1 MMNILADENIKEET
15 VYALRTAGHDVAW
28 VKEDSPGT
36 VDPINLDRAVAEE
49 RLLITHDDDYD
60 KLLFKDQMPGS
71 CGVVLFVF
79 SGEPTNEERGQ
90 MIAGVLS
97 ADVQW
102 ARMFRRIVF
111 KFRVP
116 PNLEGPI

>member
-1 MMNILADENIKEET
+1 MNILADENIKEET

-36 VDPINLDRAVAEE
+36 VDPVNLARAVVEE

-60 KLLFKDQMPGS
+60 ELLFKDRMPAS

-90 MIAGVLS
+90 MIAGALS

-116 PNLEGPI
+116 LNLEGPI